1 MKGMRSLAGPL
12 LSAVLVAPAAAGPIY
27 ITDSVTVA
35 LFPDPSLTGEP
46 IQRLLSATPV
56 ELLSNNDG
64 IAQIRTEAG
73 QTGWVRSTFL
83 TASVPAVIQLDE
95 TLKLVD
101 ELQDELAAAKAEL
114 AQAQKE
120 AAAAKDV
127 RWLKA
132 ELKKTRAATKQA
144 EQALAQK
151 QEALAALQ
159 QTVTESDQ
167 RLAELTAANED
178 LQQRLAAAEL
188 IASDGVD
195 NEAEARAETGNGWLA
210 WWPLPALIA
219 AAAIGFAAGYRWL
232 DHKVR
237 GKRLAGG
244 IRIYY
249 E

>member
-1 MKGMRSLAGPL
+1 M
-12 LSAVLVAPAAAGPIY
+12 
-27 ITDSVTVA
+27 
-35 LFPDPSLTGEP
+35 
-46 IQRLLSATPV
+46 
-56 ELLSNNDG
+56 
-64 IAQIRTEAG
+64 
-73 QTGWVRSTFL
+73 
-83 TASVPAVIQLDE
+83 PAVIQLDE

-114 AQAQKE
+114 AQAQKG
-120 AAAAKDV
+120 AATAKDV

-132 ELKKTRAATKQA
+132 ELKKARAATREA

-151 QEALAALQ
+151 QEALTALQ

-167 RLAELTAANED
+167 RLAELTTANED

-188 IASDGVD
+188 IAGDRAD
-195 NEAEARAETGNGWLA
+195 DKAEVKAEVGNGLLA
-210 WWPLPALIA
+210 WWPLPALIVA
-219 AAAIGFAAGYRWL
+219 GAIGFVAGYRWL
-232 DHKVR
+232 DYKVR